1 MTDDLRPLQT
11 DDLLTADPLTADPLT
26 ADPLTA
32 DPLTAD
38 PLPPNDDH
46 DYLPIYCF
54 NLSHNL

>member
-32 DPLTAD
+32 DPL
-38 PLPPNDDH
+38 PPTDDH